1 MPGSG
6 ELQPVLEAL
15 KTVAVALKE
24 AEVPFALAGGCAVY
38 ARGGPD
44 SRHDVDFVIREG
56 DREKVWRSLEE
67 RGLETI
73 DPPEDWLFKARVAGE
88 QVDLIFRLAMG
99 PVDDCLLGR
108 ADQLT
113 VDSVEMPVLA
123 ATDLLLGR
131 LLAITE
137 QSCDLSP
144 VLALI
149 RSLREQLDVD
159 RIDTES
165 SGHPFAEAA
174 IDLARRLDLLPPRSG
189 AGRRQATDS
198 NEGDD

>member
-73 DPPEDWLFKARVAGE
+73 DPPEDWLFKARVSGE

-99 PVDDCLLGR
+99 PVDGDLLGR
-108 ADQLT
+108 ADRLT

-131 LLAITE
+131 LLALTE

-159 RIDTES
+159 RIDGES
-165 SGHPFAEAA
+165 AGHPFAEVA
-174 IDLARRLDLLPPRSG
+174 IELARRLDVLPRT
-189 AGRRQATDS
+189 R
-198 NEGDD
+198 EGKG

>member
-15 KTVAVALKE
+15 KTVAVAMKE

-44 SRHDVDFVIREG
+44 SRHDVDFVIREA

-73 DPPEDWLFKARVAGE
+73 DPPEDWLFKARVGGE

-99 PVDDCLLGR
+99 PVDDGLLGR

-131 LLAITE
+131 LMALTE
-137 QSCDLSP
+137 QNCDLSP

-159 RIDTES
+159 RIDATAA
-165 SGHPFAEAA
+165 GHPIAEVA
-174 IDLARRLDLLPPRSG
+174 IDLARRLDLLPVP
-189 AGRRQATDS
+189 AGDHRTTDPVAQVG
-198 NEGDD
+198 EG

>member
-15 KTVAVALKE
+15 KTVAVALKA

-44 SRHDVDFVIREG
+44 TRHDVDFVIREG

-99 PVDDCLLGR
+99 PVDDGLLGR

-131 LLAITE
+131 LLALTE

-165 SGHPFAEAA
+165 SGHPFAEVAM
-174 IDLARRLDLLPPRSG
+174 DLARRLDLLPPRSG
-189 AGRRQATDS
+189 TSRRQATDS
-198 NEGDD
+198 KEGEE

>member
-44 SRHDVDFVIREG
+44 SRHDVDFVILEG

-73 DPPEDWLFKARVAGE
+73 DPPEDWLFKARVGGE

-99 PVDDCLLGR
+99 PVDGDLLGR

-131 LLAITE
+131 LLALTE

-144 VLALI
+144 VLALV

-159 RIDTES
+159 RLDAES
-165 SGHPFAEAA
+165 SGHPFAEVA
-174 IDLARRLDLLPPRSG
+174 IELARRLDLLPRTG
-189 AGRRQATDS
+189 EWKG
-198 NEGDD
+198 